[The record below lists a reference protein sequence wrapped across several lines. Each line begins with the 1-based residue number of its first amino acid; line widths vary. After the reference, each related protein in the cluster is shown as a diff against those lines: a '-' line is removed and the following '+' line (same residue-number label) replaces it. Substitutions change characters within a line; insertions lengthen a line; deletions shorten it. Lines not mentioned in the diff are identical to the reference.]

1 MFVTHTMF
9 GVCDYDEGCKFD
21 YYRSDDCLS
30 LDFLFLFVDCNTT
43 IPGLFDKSRWILDQF
58 QYSSLASQ
66 LHSLDFLSSLFLAHQ
81 WPVFC

>member
-1 MFVTHTMF
+1 MKDANSTTIDPTTVSH
-9 GVCDYDEGCKFD
+9 
-21 YYRSDDCLS
+21 SIS
-30 LDFLFLFVDCNTT
+30 LFFFVDCNTT

-58 QYSSLASQ
+58 QYSALASQ